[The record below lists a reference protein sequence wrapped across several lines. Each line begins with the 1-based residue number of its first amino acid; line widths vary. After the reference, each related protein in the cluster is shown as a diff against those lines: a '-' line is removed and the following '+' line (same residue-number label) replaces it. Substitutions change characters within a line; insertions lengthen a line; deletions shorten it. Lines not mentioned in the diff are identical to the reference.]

1 MNKSKILAFF
11 ILVISAAFIFA
22 QADNEEIPKLILN
35 NPDYLES
42 VRLTEK
48 AKEAYEAGD
57 YDASTEYA
65 NQAAEYARRADAY
78 VTMRL
83 AENTLL
89 KAHSRYIW
97 ADSVD
102 AAKRYPEAYQTA
114 TEAYNQAQ
122 EARTAGD
129 WDTVADAANR
139 VLAALAVVTGPGAP
153 PGGTPAGST
162 PAGGTPA
169 GGTPLPSGLPAQYT
183 VRDWKTTGDCFWNIA
198 ARLGVYGDHYQWRK
212 LYEANKNKLPDPK
225 NPNLIEPGTVLDIPS
240 MKGEV
245 RSGMWDPSVKY

>member
-1 MNKSKILAFF
+1 MNKSKILAIF
-11 ILVISAAFIFA
+11 ILVISAVLIFA
-22 QADNEEIPKLILN
+22 QADNDDVPKLIIN
-35 NPDYLES
+35 NPDYQES

-57 YDASTEYA
+57 YDAAAAYA
-65 NQAAEYARRADAY
+65 NQAAEYARRADIY
-78 VTMRL
+78 VTKLL
-83 AENTLL
+83 AEAALL
-89 KAHSRYIW
+89 QAHSRYTW
-97 ADSVD
+97 AGSVG

-122 EARTAGD
+122 EARTAED
-129 WDTVADAANR
+129 WETVADAANR
-139 VLAALAVVTGPGAP
+139 VLAALALV
-153 PGGTPAGST
+153 GG
-162 PAGGTPA
+162 
-169 GGTPLPSGLPAQYT
+169 GLPAQYT

-225 NPNLIEPGTVLDIPS
+225 NPNWVEPGTVLDIPS
-240 MKGEV
+240 QRGEI